1 MGLYTSLG
9 KLPVWF
15 EGNYKTTEKDRVRDL
30 MIKGKNRGCYG
41 VQICKIE
48 TNEYCSLLTH
58 SPENTVRN

>member
-30 MIKGKNRGCYG
+30 MIKGKIEDAM
-41 VQICKIE
+41 VCK
-48 TNEYCSLLTH
+48 Y
-58 SPENTVRN
+58 VK

>member
-1 MGLYTSLG
+1 MGFYTSLS

-48 TNEYCSLLTH
+48 TNE
-58 SPENTVRN
+58 